1 MVFTTK
7 LLVIANRTVDSVGLL
22 EALRTRAG
30 RGPIEV
36 TLVAPS
42 RYGRREET
50 AQRLDRAV
58 RVLDDAGIMVKGVQ
72 GDADPMIAVAD
83 TWDPRQF
90 DEVVVATLPGATSRW
105 LAANLPKRVERFTG
119 ARVTHVVAHPFSSSS
134 AISSDARSEP
144 TLRR

>member
-22 EALRTRAG
+22 EALQARAG

-42 RYGRREET
+42 THGRRAET
-50 AQRLDRAV
+50 SQRLDRAV
-58 RVLDDAGIMVKGVQ
+58 RALDDAGITVTGVQ
-72 GDADPMIAVAD
+72 GDADPLVAVAD

-119 ARVTHVVAHPFSSSS
+119 ARVTHVVAHPFSSS
-134 AISSDARSEP
+134 AISSDERSAP
-144 TLRR
+144 PVRR

>member
-22 EALRTRAG
+22 EALRARAD

-42 RYGRREET
+42 TRGRRDET
-50 AQRLDRAV
+50 ARRLDRAV
-58 RVLDDAGIMVKGVQ
+58 RALGDAGITVDGVQ

-83 TWDPRQF
+83 TWDPRRF

-119 ARVTHVVAHPFSSSS
+119 ARVTHVVAHAASSSPM
-134 AISSDARSEP
+134 SSDERSEP
-144 TLRR
+144 SLRR

>member
-22 EALRTRAG
+22 ESLQARAG

-42 RYGRREET
+42 THGRREET
-50 AQRLDRAV
+50 AQRLARAV
-58 RVLDDAGIMVKGVQ
+58 RTLGDAGIPVTGVQ
-72 GDADPMIAVAD
+72 GDADPLVAVAD
-83 TWDPRQF
+83 TWDPRHF

-119 ARVTHVVAHPFSSSS
+119 ARVTHVVAHPFSSS
-134 AISSDARSEP
+134 AISSDERSEP
-144 TLRR
+144 SLRR